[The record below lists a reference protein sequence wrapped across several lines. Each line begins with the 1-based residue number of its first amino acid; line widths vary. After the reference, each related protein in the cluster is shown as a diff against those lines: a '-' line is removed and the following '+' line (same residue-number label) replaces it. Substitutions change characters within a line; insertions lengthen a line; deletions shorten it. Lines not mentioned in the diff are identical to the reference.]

1 MSQTMG
7 FVSTYLAA
15 PFTLECGAQP
25 QSPPQLSPLF
35 PLSDP
40 WSHCSPGSRIPF
52 PIHMLVCSQI
62 NFCRFHH
69 PMYLAEERMSLAHT
83 TLVCNGCAVRWAR
96 VAKCSIEFPSIVALS
111 PFASSMIPSPQYPLK
126 KGQWTFLRGLR
137 EKLTRACILLNSQSH
152 MHHLVNPRQTI
163 ESQQKCPQVIG

>member
-40 WSHCSPGSRIPF
+40 WSHCSPGSRMPF
-52 PIHMLVCSQI
+52 PIRMLVCSQI
-62 NFCRFHH
+62 GFGRFHH
-69 PMYLAEERMSLAHT
+69 PMNLAKERMSRTHT

-96 VAKCSIEFPSIVALS
+96 IAGCSIEFPSIVARFSICVVDDSVAAISAKERVSEHFSGFWERYL
-111 PFASSMIPSPQYPLK
+111 PELALP
-126 KGQWTFLRGLR
+126 WT
-137 EKLTRACILLNSQSH
+137 TRAIC
-152 MHHLVNPRQTI
+152 TI
-163 ESQQKCPQVIG
+163 